1 MDSTG
6 QATAELTPGSRP
18 QHEKLFKSKKYTK
31 IAALM
36 GEVRVRQLLII
47 SLFALFG
54 SAALAAD
61 SDLLDSVKRNPQLAA
76 RMCRQF
82 KDLNSKGKSAYSMK
96 TTKQVAAAQKLT
108 NQDAEV
114 LVTYVVGM
122 HCPDVR

>member
-6 QATAELTPGSRP
+6 QATAELTPGSRLG
-18 QHEKLFKSKKYTK
+18 QEKLFMNTERTK
-31 IAALM
+31 VAALM
-36 GEVRVRQLLII
+36 GEVRIRQLLIVG
-47 SLFALFG
+47 LFALFG
-54 SAALAAD
+54 SASQAAD

-76 RMCRQF
+76 TMCQQF
-82 KDLNSKGKSAYSMK
+82 KDLNSKGKSAYSKK

-108 NQDAEV
+108 KEDAEV

>member
-1 MDSTG
+1 M
-6 QATAELTPGSRP
+6 
-18 QHEKLFKSKKYTK
+18 KV
-31 IAALM
+31 AALM
-36 GEVRVRQLLII
+36 GEIRVRRLLTI
-47 SLFALFG
+47 SLSALFG

-76 RMCRQF
+76 TMCRQF
-82 KDLNSKGKSAYSMK
+82 KELNSKGKSAYSKK

-108 NQDAEV
+108 QEDAEV

>member
-1 MDSTG
+1 M
-6 QATAELTPGSRP
+6 
-18 QHEKLFKSKKYTK
+18 SKKYTK
-31 IAALM
+31 IVALM
-36 GEVRVRQLLII
+36 GEVRVRQLLIT

-54 SAALAAD
+54 SAGLAAD

-76 RMCRQF
+76 TMCRQF
-82 KDLNSKGKSAYSMK
+82 KDLNSEGKSAYSKK

>member
-1 MDSTG
+1 MKVD
-6 QATAELTPGSRP
+6 
-18 QHEKLFKSKKYTK
+18 
-31 IAALM
+31 ALM
-36 GEVRVRQLLII
+36 GEDRVRQLLII

-61 SDLLDSVKRNPQLAA
+61 SDLLDSVKRNPQLAVT
-76 RMCRQF
+76 MCRQF
-82 KDLNSKGKSAYSMK
+82 KDLNSKGKSAYSKK

-108 NQDAEV
+108 QEDAEV

>member
-6 QATAELTPGSRP
+6 QATAELTPGSRL
-18 QHEKLFKSKKYTK
+18 QQEKLFMNTK
-31 IAALM
+31 MMKVAALM
-36 GEVRVRQLLII
+36 GEGRVSRLLII

-76 RMCRQF
+76 TMCRQF
-82 KDLNSKGKSAYSMK
+82 KDLNSKGKSAYSKK

-108 NQDAEV
+108 QEDAEV